1 MEMSKIDANKLPAV
15 LTDDLIEL
23 IIPMVQAQTKEW
35 HELADK
41 LSAEQRSQIYGV
53 IENRNREKANAWLQT
68 ATQAE
73 KDALYRWGAIHM
85 ARDHWFVTIFDEY
98 DLVNGTGY
106 YPNISLDLIKES
118 SPIGE
123 AYELVKLRRSYMQP
137 NEKFTFFEAGYE
149 FSTYYPANFSL
160 HGLLF
165 PTVFHYVV
173 YKKAEQFLDRELMD
187 AILKTTSTMELMK
200 LSYKV
205 KYFEKIVWNMVLK
218 PILYNGFKAVFQQNE
233 SMMKQLAATKGTTLV
248 LAEADDAKWGC
259 GFKKDDPRIND
270 RKAWPGKNL
279 LGELLTEIRVS
290 LLGGY

>member
-1 MEMSKIDANKLPAV
+1 MGKIDTSKLPAV

-23 IIPMVQAQTKEW
+23 IIPKVQAQTKEW
-35 HELADK
+35 HELAEK
-41 LSAEQRSQIYGV
+41 LSVEQRSQIYNV
-53 IENRNREKANAWLQT
+53 IDNRKREQFNAWLQT
-68 ATQAE
+68 ATETE
-73 KDALYRWGAIHM
+73 KDALYRGSAMHI

-106 YPNISLDLIKES
+106 YRNISLDLIKES

-123 AYELVKLRRSYMQP
+123 AYELVRLRRDYMQS

-149 FSTYYPANFSL
+149 FSTCYPADISLDGMRFS
-160 HGLLF
+160 
-165 PTVFHYVV
+165 TVLHYVV
-173 YKKAEQFLDRELMD
+173 YKKAEEFRDKELMD
-187 AILKTTSTMELMK
+187 VVLKSTNTGELMK

-218 PILYNGFKAVFQQNE
+218 PILYNAFKAMFQQHE

-248 LAEADDAKWGC
+248 LAETDDVKWGC
-259 GFKKDDPRIND
+259 GLKKDDPRIND
-270 RKAWPGKNL
+270 RKAWLGKNL

-290 LLGGY
+290 LLGNY